1 MRIRP
6 CLAALLVTLITFG
19 ATAQDS
25 ELEPSMVFFE
35 LYMRAAPPTKTASYV
50 KSVQQEIQQH
60 RKYSL
65 LSRSDAYTRI
75 QTIMVTP
82 AKRVNDEKLLAIEKM
97 VAEGDK
103 LIYTNPKKAIEVLHE
118 AKLQLKEIVE
128 NISLDGKI
136 RRDYFTTQ
144 MLLVRSHMDNG
155 NPPKAKEIMAEIV
168 RTFEDEYPVDTKNY
182 HPRVVDLYKGVLRD
196 MKDRRT
202 ASLTITTNPPGCNVY
217 LNGRAMKQK
226 SPYTFKGLY
235 PGSIRVNVQKG
246 DLQSM
251 VRKLDVGPKGAAKLD
266 IDLEYESALNFTE
279 TTFGLT
285 FSNEDSLKRN
295 MLNYTAKLGNFLEVD
310 YVMLVGVVDR
320 EGPKLVSYQID
331 IKKKAIVREK
341 ALSVKANVVS
351 NRRIAEMSA
360 FLANVDMSK
369 VTAKGDTIILPWYK
383 NWIGW
388 TLIGGGVVLAGV
400 SIPFFVNFLDLQECA
415 EDPHCPTAP
424 TKDQRIVKAEEA
436 LSASQTGGILAGVGG
451 AVIVAGALV
460 MALVDLEEEVPAEDS
475 WAPSPPEFFASPVLL
490 PGGGGF
496 SASLRF

>member
-1 MRIRP
+1 MRFFP
-6 CLAALLVTLITFG
+6 ASLAAIVLLSAPVSW
-19 ATAQDS
+19 AQSS
-25 ELEPSMVFFE
+25 ELEPSVVFFE
-35 LYMRAAPPTKTASYV
+35 LGLRSSGPTKTIIYADR
-50 KSVQQEIQQH
+50 IAADIAQH
-60 RKYSL
+60 KKYSTL
-65 LSRSDAYTRI
+65 AKKDASTRI
-75 QTIMVTP
+75 RSKMVTP
-82 AKRVNDEKLLAIEKM
+82 TRRVNDEKLASIEKM

-103 LIYTNPKKAIEVLHE
+103 LIYTNPKKAIKVLHE

-155 NPPKAKEIMAEIV
+155 NPPKAKEIMVEIV

-182 HPRVVDLYKGVLRD
+182 HPRVVDLYTGVLRD
-196 MKDRRT
+196 MKNRRT
-202 ASLTITTNPPGCNVY
+202 ASLTITTNPPGCAVY

-226 SPYTFKGLY
+226 SPYTFTGLY
-235 PGSIRVNVQKG
+235 PGAVRVNVQKD

-251 VRKLDVGPKGAAKLD
+251 VRKLDVGPKGTVKLD

-279 TTFGLT
+279 TAFGLT
-285 FSNEDSLKRN
+285 FSNEESLQRN
-295 MLNYTAKLGNFLEVD
+295 MLNYTTRLGKFLEVD

-320 EGPKLVSYQID
+320 DGPKLVSYQID
-331 IKKKAIVREK
+331 VNKKAIVREK
-341 ALSVKANVVS
+341 AMSVKANVVS

-360 FLANVDMSK
+360 FLANVDSSK
-369 VTAKGDTIILPWYK
+369 VSVKGETVILPWYK

-388 TLIGGGVVLAGV
+388 TLIGGGAVLAGV
-400 SIPFFVNFLDLQECA
+400 SIPFFVNFSDLQACA
-415 EDPHCPTAP
+415 EDANCPTAP
-424 TKDQRIVKAEEA
+424 TKEQRIVKAEEA
-436 LSASQTGGILAGVGG
+436 LSASQTGGILIGVGG
-451 AVIVAGALV
+451 AVVVGGILV
-460 MALVDLEEEVPAEDS
+460 MALMDMEGDASDQDA